1 MSDIDHTNKVGMISL
16 KEAEAALEA
25 SDNSDVNIHVTEV
38 SKMHSHLSKP
48 RVIL

>member
-25 SDNSDVNIHVTEV
+25 SDNSDVNIHVSEV
-38 SKMHSHLSKP
+38 SKMRSHLSKP